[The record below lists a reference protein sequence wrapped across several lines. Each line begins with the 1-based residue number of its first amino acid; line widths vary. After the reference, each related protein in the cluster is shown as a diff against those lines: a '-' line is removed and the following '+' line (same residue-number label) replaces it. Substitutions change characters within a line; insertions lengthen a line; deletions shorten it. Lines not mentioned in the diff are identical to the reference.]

1 MATLLEASSVYC
13 QRLARER
20 ARNFYYGF
28 LLLPRARRDAFCA
41 VYAFMRYCDDIA
53 DGDDSTSGKAARL
66 REWRQAL
73 DRALHGDYGNQHAGN
88 SMVLPAFHHAV
99 QQYSIPP
106 EYFHA
111 LMDGAEMD
119 LSIRTYR
126 TFADLYQY
134 CYRVAS
140 VVGLCSLHILGFR
153 DPAAKKL
160 AEACGIAFQ
169 LTNIL
174 RDLREDAQSGRF
186 YLPLEDLE
194 RFGYPPEQL
203 AAGVYNGEFVRLMQF
218 EIERARSFYDQAVPL
233 IEMVE
238 PESRPALWTL
248 MSIYR
253 GILESIERN
262 RGNVFSRAA
271 ALTEMEKIG
280 VLLQAAKMR
289 IAMRLHA
296 GAALEPE
303 WGPQRAK
310 GRVGEPPGWRP
321 FHG

>member
-1 MATLLEASSVYC
+1 MPTLLEASSAYC

-28 LLLPRARRDAFCA
+28 LLLPKPRRDAFCA
-41 VYAFMRYCDDIA
+41 VYAFMRYCDDVA
-53 DGDDSTSGKAARL
+53 DGDDSVSGKAARL
-66 REWRQAL
+66 QEWRQAL
-73 DRALHGDYGNQHAGN
+73 DRALAGDYESDPGGN
-88 SMVLPAFHHAV
+88 SMLLPAFHQAV
-99 QQYSIPP
+99 RQYAIPA

-111 LMDGAEMD
+111 LIDGAEMD
-119 LSIRTYR
+119 LSVRAYR
-126 TFADLYQY
+126 TFAELYQY

-160 AEACGIAFQ
+160 AEECGIAFQ

-174 RDLREDAQSGRF
+174 RDLREDARSGRI
-186 YLPLEDLE
+186 YLPTEDLE
-194 RFGYPPEQL
+194 RFQYRPEQL
-203 AAGVYNGEFVRLMQF
+203 AAGVYNAEFQRLMQF
-218 EIERARSFYDQAVPL
+218 ELQRARSFYDHASPL
-233 IEMVE
+233 IGMVE

-248 MSIYR
+248 IAIYR

-280 VLLQAAKMR
+280 VLLEAAKMR
-289 IAMRLHA
+289 IAMRLQA
-296 GAALEPE
+296 GAAVEPGG
-303 WGPQRAK
+303 GPQGAEA
-310 GRVGEPPGWRP
+310 RVGEPPGWRP